1 LRLNLKKVQMRRI
14 NQYKKLFQ
22 VEKPI
27 DLKEL
32 KSTYRSLVKEWHP
45 DKFQD
50 LDKKALA
57 EQESVKIIDGYHFL
71 VSIAP
76 QTRENNL
83 EEYTAT
89 IMESRVIDYQHKSML
104 LEVSFADGNTYEYFG
119 VNRKLFL
126 KFLNAKSINNFG
138 KRHIFKSFLYRK
150 SKRTA
155 VTA

>member
-1 LRLNLKKVQMRRI
+1 MRRI
-14 NQYKKLFQ
+14 NQYKKLFK
-22 VEKPI
+22 VEKAI

-50 LDKKALA
+50 PEKKAVA
-57 EQESVKIIDGYHFL
+57 EEESVKIIDGYHFL

-76 QTRENNL
+76 ATREKGL
-83 EEYTAT
+83 EEYTTT
-89 IMESRVIDYQHKSML
+89 ITTSRVIDYKHKSML

-119 VNRKLFL
+119 VNHKLFH
-126 KFLNAKSINNFG
+126 KFHNAKAINNFG

-150 SKRTA
+150 AKRTVETEQA
-155 VTA
+155 